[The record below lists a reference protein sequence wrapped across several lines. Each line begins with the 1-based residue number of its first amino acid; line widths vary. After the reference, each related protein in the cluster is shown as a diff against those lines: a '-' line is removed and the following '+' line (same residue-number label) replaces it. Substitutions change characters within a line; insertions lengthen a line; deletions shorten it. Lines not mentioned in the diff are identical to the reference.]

1 MFYVNGHGQ
10 KDELYYS
17 SYKAITVDELAA
29 TLQKASDNK
38 EDIDWERIID
48 SFKVGMKVKHNN
60 FGEGEVVWVDSSKK
74 YFRVKFTGGEKPFV
88 FPNAFE
94 QGYLTL

>member
-1 MFYVNGHGQ
+1 MLVSKPEQ
-10 KDELYYS
+10 QTIDQLKERP
-17 SYKAITVDELAA
+17 AIRRVP
-29 TLQKASDNK
+29 QKASDNK